1 MATKQCPACRQM
13 VDHETAQFCPFCGAD
28 LYESVNPW
36 KCKKCGQVNEPKAMF
51 CIGCGQSKELQKEKE
66 KTIGGK
72 AGYLL
77 RSNVF
82 KYGLLV
88 LFVMLIGAGGSYY
101 FFNNMYEGKYLE
113 RYAAAARTVSEA
125 HDVIVSNIKSDVL
138 SQSRPED
145 IRNRLKET
153 KDALD
158 RHAQEFAQ
166 KKPFKDYE
174 KQHADVTDLL
184 QKESLLIDQ
193 IVQITDNPLDENTD
207 ATMEEIKQNIDA
219 IKDLSSGI
227 QVPTASF
234 TPSVDLA
241 SAVQQLAIFVSAK
254 KKENKEKME
263 RLAANQKFFRQ
274 MDEAIDQHNS
284 AREDLGSMLESTRK
298 SSIIWADYFNLLDRA
313 RSTRM
318 SVRYKVDLINPPA
331 GTEHLKQ
338 QYLAILDK
346 SVRYCELMSMAAHLT
361 FRHYYVDG
369 DQKEK
374 EAENLNRQVQGEYK
388 AFLESYAAEKVRLTN
403 VNNL

>member
-113 RYAAAARTVSEA
+113 RYAAAARTVAEA

-138 SQSRPED
+138 SQSKPED

-219 IKDLSSGI
+219 IKELSSGI

-241 SAVQQLAIFVSAK
+241 SAVQQLSIFVSAK
-254 KKENKEKME
+254 KKE
-263 RLAANQKFFRQ
+263 
-274 MDEAIDQHNS
+274 
-284 AREDLGSMLESTRK
+284 GSVT
-298 SSIIWADYFNLLDRA
+298 
-313 RSTRM
+313 
-318 SVRYKVDLINPPA
+318 
-331 GTEHLKQ
+331 
-338 QYLAILDK
+338 
-346 SVRYCELMSMAAHLT
+346 
-361 FRHYYVDG
+361 
-369 DQKEK
+369 
-374 EAENLNRQVQGEYK
+374 
-388 AFLESYAAEKVRLTN
+388 TN
-403 VNNL
+403 G